1 MKKTDNSQIEYLHS
15 QKAITLIAL
24 VISIIVMLIL
34 AGVSLNATIGE
45 NGIMTQAK
53 NATYMQSIAILEEYF
68 NNYYIE
74 HYEEMTEDENKV
86 LTLTTKQPNWFYIP
100 ANEGIG
106 NLRYV
111 IDSDGHAL
119 YLIKKSGLPEEI
131 KKQIKLLSI

>member
-1 MKKTDNSQIEYLHS
+1 MKKRKLFQKNSLKS
-15 QKAITLIAL
+15 KKGITLVAL

-45 NGIMTQAK
+45 NGIMSQAK

-131 KKQIKLLSI
+131 KKQIKRW